1 MGGWGVGFPTP
12 LQIFHGYALKNVF
25 LISRLLEF
33 QYYTVLNIFS
43 KNHENPSRT
52 FLFMDDFSRV
62 GVIVSSIPLI
72 YYLHFVEKLLY
83 LHYYYEI
90 ALGA

>member
-1 MGGWGVGFPTP
+1 MGGGGGVGFPTP
-12 LQIFHGYALKNVF
+12 LRIFHCYALKNDF
-25 LISRLLEF
+25 LILRLLEF
-33 QYYTVLNIFS
+33 QYYTVLNVFS

-72 YYLHFVEKLLY
+72 YYLHFVEQITLSTLL
-83 LHYYYEI
+83 L
-90 ALGA
+90 